1 MKAER
6 RKTESAVA
14 KPIPKDG
21 PMGSRKPS
29 TRERLLDTAGQL
41 LGELGIDRVTTNLIC
56 ERAGVTPPAL
66 YYYFGDKYEVVVA
79 LGKRL
84 MDRQN
89 EALERWLDRHLDGG
103 VRAYADNTLELL
115 RETAEITEAAPGGIW
130 IERALHSSPR
140 LEHIRIESHRYVTD
154 KLTDVYAALLPDR
167 KREAIWLR
175 MRMLVEFGY
184 VATELLHAES
194 GIHREAILA
203 ETANMQ
209 KLVTLELL
217 G

>member
-1 MKAER
+1 MVTKL
-6 RKTESAVA
+6 K
-14 KPIPKDG
+14 PKDVPPG
-21 PMGSRKPS
+21 KRKRS
-29 TRERLLDTAGQL
+29 TREKLLDTAGEL
-41 LGELGIDRVTTNLIC
+41 LAEFGIDRVTTNLIC

-66 YYYFGDKYEVVVA
+66 YYYFADKYEVVVA

-103 VRAYADNTLELL
+103 IRAYAENTLELL
-115 RETAEITEAAPGGIW
+115 RETAEITEAEPGGIW

-154 KLTDVYAALLPDR
+154 KLTDVYAAMLPGYP
-167 KREAIWLR
+167 RERIWLR

-194 GIHREAILA
+194 GLEREAILA
-203 ETANMQ
+203 ETAQMQ
-209 KLVTLELL
+209 RLAPLELL
-217 G
+217 PLTEIR